1 MTRYFTSIAE
11 NEFNREWVQNPRA
24 YSLTPFTSFQ
34 DFGMDLSN
42 ILILPCKLAFLTVTS
57 LIESVGY
64 FAYGFY
70 NYCRSVNNMDRQD
83 ITDGLHCGH
92 VGLKTLGLFLASLL
106 YLLVFLMRLCSTLFK
121 WISNDRSG
129 YIPITNTRSTQRIEQ
144 NDEAISRALEEYTE
158 FFRKVGIDKDTI
170 EAVLVEHDSAVTAC
184 ENLVAT
190 EREKLRQ
197 FSATVPGITHFQNT
211 KRSITKSRSSR
222 YSELFQEYK
231 ELFKT
236 YPILGLQGWISGE
249 EKWELTVEMVEQA
262 QANCEEHH
270 AKFLAVAEELLHE
283 SGILNQ
289 KLEKIFSE
297 FKELKKQISEMRS

>member
-1 MTRYFTSIAE
+1 M
-11 NEFNREWVQNPRA
+11 QNSYEISDSTLKFVGA
-24 YSLTPFTSFQ
+24 AA
-34 DFGMDLSN
+34 LSA
-42 ILILPCKLAFLTVTS
+42 LAFFGV
-57 LIESVGY
+57 I
-64 FAYGFY
+64 Y
-70 NYCRSVNNMDRQD
+70 NRQAQ
-83 ITDGLHCGH
+83 TTPSPA
-92 VGLKTLGLFLASLL
+92 TLS
-106 YLLVFLMRLCSTLFK
+106 
-121 WISNDRSG
+121 
-129 YIPITNTRSTQRIEQ
+129 Q

-158 FFRKVGIDKDTI
+158 FFRKVGIDKDII

-184 ENLVAT
+184 GNLVAT

-283 SGILNQ
+283 SGLVAQRANNDIERKDASISN
-289 KLEKIFSE
+289 KLK
-297 FKELKKQISEMRS
+297 